1 MNNAVL
7 ETIAK
12 RRSAR
17 HFLPEQI
24 KEAELEAILR
34 AATQAP
40 SAHNDQS
47 GYFAVV
53 QNRELIEE
61 MSVGS
66 KVEMRKAP
74 FDWMVSMGSNEA
86 LNIYYKAPT
95 VIIVAARKDAISPL
109 VDACAAIQNML
120 IAAESLGIG
129 SCWIGFT
136 KFYFTGP
143 DRYKKLGIPEGYEVH
158 YGIALGYKPEGP
170 VANPPAR
177 KYEKYYHLIK

>member
-1 MNNAVL
+1 MNDVL
-7 ETIAK
+7 KAIAK
-12 RRSAR
+12 RRSVR
-17 HFLPEQI
+17 RFLPEQI
-24 KEAELEAILR
+24 KEAELEAIL
-34 AATQAP
+34 AAAMQAP

-47 GYFAVV
+47 SYFAVV
-53 QNRELIEE
+53 QNEKLVDE
-61 MSVGS
+61 MSEGS
-66 KVEMRKAP
+66 KVEMQKAP
-74 FDWMVSMGSNEA
+74 FDWMVSMGSNKA

-95 VIIVAARKDAISPL
+95 VVIVAGKKDAISPL

-158 YGIALGYKPEGP
+158 YGVALGYKPEGP

-177 KYEKYYHLIK
+177 KYDKYFHVIK

>member
-1 MNNAVL
+1 MNEVL
-7 ETIAK
+7 RAIAQ
-12 RRSAR
+12 RRSTR
-17 HFLPEQI
+17 RFLPEQV
-24 KEAELEAILR
+24 KEQELEAILT
-34 AATQAP
+34 AAAQAP

-47 GYFAVV
+47 VYLAVV
-53 QNRELIEE
+53 QNKTLIDE
-61 MSVGS
+61 MSEGS

-74 FDWMVSMGSNEA
+74 FDWMASMGSNEA

-95 VIIVAARKDAISPL
+95 VIIVAGRKDAISPL

-129 SCWIGFT
+129 TCWIGFT

-143 DRYKKLGIPEGYEVH
+143 DRYHKLGIPEGYEVH
-158 YGIALGYKPEGP
+158 YGVALGYKPEGP
-170 VANPPAR
+170 AAKPPAR

>member
-1 MNNAVL
+1 MNEVL

-17 HFLPEQI
+17 KFLPEQI
-24 KEAELEAILR
+24 KEAELQAIL
-34 AATQAP
+34 AAAMQAP

-53 QNRELIEE
+53 QKRELIDE
-61 MSVGS
+61 MSEGS

-74 FDWMVSMGSNEA
+74 FDWMVSMGSTEA

-95 VIIVAARKDAISPL
+95 VIIVAGKKDAISPL

-129 SCWIGFT
+129 SCWIGFA
-136 KFYFTGP
+136 KLYFTGP
-143 DRYKKLGIPEGYEVH
+143 DRYQKLGIPEGYEVH
-158 YGIALGYKPEGP
+158 YGVALGYKPEGN
-170 VANPPAR
+170 VARAPDR
-177 KYEKYYHLIK
+177 KYKKYFHVIK